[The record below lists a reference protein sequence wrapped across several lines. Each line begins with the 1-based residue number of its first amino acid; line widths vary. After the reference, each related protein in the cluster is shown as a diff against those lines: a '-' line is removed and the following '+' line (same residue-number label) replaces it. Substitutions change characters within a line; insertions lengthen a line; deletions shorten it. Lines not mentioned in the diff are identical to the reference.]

1 MTYATDHEVTL
12 RTEAAGQR
20 KQGAQ
25 MRETQTELR
34 GHAKQGEKPFLVMSN
49 RRQALCRAIQ
59 LINTLLKVNFEQI
72 HKQRSNVFC
81 K

>member
-1 MTYATDHEVTL
+1 MTYATDREVTL

-25 MRETQTELR
+25 MRETQTLLR

-49 RRQALCRAIQ
+49 WRQALCRAIQ
-59 LINTLLKVNFEQI
+59 LINTLYLK
-72 HKQRSNVFC
+72 
-81 K
+81 